1 MRFPLSCLSCGSSSR
16 NLSKFSRSSSPRSC
30 SLLCT
35 ATASGHQRRPLM
47 DLVTVLDVGNNMS
60 GTKLH
65 MLKCAMQLVISSLGA
80 ANRLA
85 VVAFAVDSKQL
96 LPLRRMTNQREREK
110 KFKREERK
118 RTRERKVQ
126 ESLP

>member
-1 MRFPLSCLSCGSSSR
+1 
-16 NLSKFSRSSSPRSC
+16 
-30 SLLCT
+30 
-35 ATASGHQRRPLM
+35 M

-126 ESLP
+126 EVKE